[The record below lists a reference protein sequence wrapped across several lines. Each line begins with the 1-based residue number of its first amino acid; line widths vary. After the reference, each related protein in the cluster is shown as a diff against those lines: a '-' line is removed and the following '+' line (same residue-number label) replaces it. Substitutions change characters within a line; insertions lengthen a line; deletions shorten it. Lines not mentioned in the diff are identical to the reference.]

1 MKLKYWQKNGPSLL
15 DYRLRKIYGLD
26 ESSDWNEFRKM
37 LVDYLGGIFEVDTL
51 VKSRM
56 SQPFTVDCGGYDF
69 DFNVEIGHTRGPMTK
84 SDNQF
89 RVVVINVNIVDNG
102 TVDLIFNERPTT
114 EWISEIINDDE
125 IGYEIEQE
133 IKDLVFD
140 RILNDLEGRFLL
152 QPTINKIKFIPR

>member
-1 MKLKYWQKNGPSLL
+1 
-15 DYRLRKIYGLD
+15 
-26 ESSDWNEFRKM
+26 
-37 LVDYLGGIFEVDTL
+37 
-51 VKSRM
+51 
-56 SQPFTVDCGGYDF
+56 
-69 DFNVEIGHTRGPMTK
+69 MTK

-133 IKDLVFD
+133 IKNLVFD